1 MGPPTFFCQTTAP
14 SSYIILIL
22 ELIRIQSPISC
33 LAQETHQMI
42 LQLHFCKWEAWFLLR
57 PPQGSIQK
65 NNKVFLLL
73 SLAETICSHLLPG
86 SPGPLTQWEAATDH
100 CCINSKLICF
110 MEIHGPYFSR
120 EWRKPI
126 ALLPAKYFPCEGLH
140 QYKLG
145 SNDCIFKIYKLNI
158 ANSRTWHVDSLACLR
173 TNHITSARTGAK

>member
-1 MGPPTFFCQTTAP
+1 MGPPTFFRQPTAP
-14 SSYIILIL
+14 SSYIIWIL
-22 ELIRIQSPISC
+22 ELVRIQPPTSC
-33 LAQETHQMI
+33 LAQEAHQLI
-42 LQLHFCKWEAWFLLR
+42 LQLHLCKRKAWFLLQ

-73 SLAETICSHLLPG
+73 SLAKTICSHLLPG

-126 ALLPAKYFPCEGLH
+126 DLLPAGYFPYEWLDL
-140 QYKLG
+140 YKLG
-145 SNDCIFKIYKLNI
+145 SNDFIFKIYKLNI
-158 ANSRTWHVDSLACLR
+158 ANSRTWHMDSLACLQ
-173 TNHITSARTGAK
+173 TNHVTSVWTGAK